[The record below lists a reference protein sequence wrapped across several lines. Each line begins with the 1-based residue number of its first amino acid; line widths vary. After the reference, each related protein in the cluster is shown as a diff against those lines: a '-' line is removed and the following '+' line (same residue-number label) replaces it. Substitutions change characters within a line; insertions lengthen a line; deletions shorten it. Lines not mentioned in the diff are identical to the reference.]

1 MTTTMSTPTPI
12 SPAEV
17 HETLARHILADG
29 FDLVF
34 DYEKSHGSWVHDSR
48 TGREFLDFLT
58 FFGSIPI
65 GYNHPRMKD
74 PEFLAEAKKLKFDET
89 YVSGEEIEKYVAD
102 VLAVTPKA
110 KELLSFLM
118 VTPKK

>member
-1 MTTTMSTPTPI
+1 MTTTMSTPAPITP
-12 SPAEV
+12 SEV
-17 HETLARHILADG
+17 HESLARHILADG

-74 PEFLAEAKKLKFDET
+74 PEFLEVLHRVAQLKPALSDIYSVEYARFVDT
-89 YVSGEEIEKYVAD
+89 FAR
-102 VLAVTPKA
+102 LAMPSY
-110 KELLSFLM
+110 LNY
-118 VTPKK
+118 